1 MLNIGMIQST
11 WETLPSFRNG
21 VWPTSNNKARKPNDN
36 GKESDHCI
44 VLRKRG
50 NARRGKAVTYYR
62 PCWGHMNYT
71 HGGRD
76 IVLTKLAGIAEVA
89 KLRPQ
94 EKFTSLAHLI
104 NVDMLR
110 LCHIEMDGKKA
121 TGVDAVTKDA
131 YSENLEGNLK
141 DLVARMK
148 RQAYHPQPVR
158 RVYIPKPGS
167 DKLRP
172 LGIPSYE
179 DKLVQGALSRILSAI
194 YEQEF
199 LDSSFGFR
207 PQRGCHDALKAL
219 NVILCDRPINY
230 VVDVDIRGF
239 FDHVDHNWM
248 IKFIEHR
255 IQDPNIIRLIKRF
268 LKAGVMETEIR
279 YETPEGTPQGG
290 LVSPVLANIYLHY
303 VIDLWFEKR
312 IRKMSQGAAYMVRYA
327 DDQVFC
333 FQYEGEAKAFYE
345 ALVARLNQ
353 FGLEI
358 SEEKSKIIAF
368 GRNAGKD
375 NKGGPGGGKP
385 ETFDFLGFTHYCSK
399 GTKGQ
404 FCVRRK
410 TCGKKYRASLLRCKR
425 WIQENRHL
433 PKDTLMGTLS
443 RKLLGYY
450 RYYGITHNREMV
462 KNFLDEVKR
471 HLFKN
476 LNRRSQ
482 RRSYTWDKFVLFLKR
497 YPLPKPKMYVNIFEL
512 RRHIS
517 YIL

>member
-62 PCWGHMNYT
+62 PCWGH
-71 HGGRD
+71 
-76 IVLTKLAGIAEVA
+76 
-89 KLRPQ
+89 
-94 EKFTSLAHLI
+94 
-104 NVDMLR
+104 
-110 LCHIEMDGKKA
+110 
-121 TGVDAVTKDA
+121 
-131 YSENLEGNLK
+131 
-141 DLVARMK
+141 
-148 RQAYHPQPVR
+148 
-158 RVYIPKPGS
+158 
-167 DKLRP
+167 
-172 LGIPSYE
+172 
-179 DKLVQGALSRILSAI
+179 
-194 YEQEF
+194 
-199 LDSSFGFR
+199 
-207 PQRGCHDALKAL
+207 
-219 NVILCDRPINY
+219 
-230 VVDVDIRGF
+230 
-239 FDHVDHNWM
+239 
-248 IKFIEHR
+248 
-255 IQDPNIIRLIKRF
+255 
-268 LKAGVMETEIR
+268 
-279 YETPEGTPQGG
+279 
-290 LVSPVLANIYLHY
+290 
-303 VIDLWFEKR
+303 
-312 IRKMSQGAAYMVRYA
+312 
-327 DDQVFC
+327 
-333 FQYEGEAKAFYE
+333 
-345 ALVARLNQ
+345 
-353 FGLEI
+353 
-358 SEEKSKIIAF
+358 
-368 GRNAGKD
+368 
-375 NKGGPGGGKP
+375 
-385 ETFDFLGFTHYCSK
+385 
-399 GTKGQ
+399 
-404 FCVRRK
+404 
-410 TCGKKYRASLLRCKR
+410 LLRCKR